1 MLVIRAA
8 KENGVKVTCE
18 VCPHHLF
25 LCNEDLCRIGSGRGQ
40 VRPVLCTRAD
50 QEALWDN
57 MEYIDCFAT
66 DHGEVLRMYYKLSF
80 LLQALMYVQ
89 CVCMFCSSV
98 PLLGNSLPALL
109 YSRNRKHVKY
119 TSIPPSLPPSLL
131 PFLPLLTY
139 LNPSFPPIPFLS

>member
-8 KENGVKVTCE
+8 KEKGVKVTCE

-25 LCNEDLCRIGSGRGQ
+25 LCNEDLCHIGSGRGQ

-66 DHGEVLRMYYKLSF
+66 DHGEVLRMYEMHVTSSF
-80 LLQALMYVQ
+80 ICAVCIYLCMYV
-89 CVCMFCSSV
+89 CMYVCMFCSSV
-98 PLLGNSLPALL
+98 PLLWNSLSGL
-109 YSRNRKHVKY
+109 
-119 TSIPPSLPPSLL
+119 
-131 PFLPLLTY
+131 
-139 LNPSFPPIPFLS
+139 